1 MSNPDFEIK
10 ADSGSYPAEE
20 SLAEEPPAEKSPA
33 EEPLV
38 ESPSIQNAPSKSR
51 TVHPSTKL
59 ISETVVHRKAP
70 LPSSILNRLERQKLK
85 YWHFQFKDSNDLE
98 NVKNKIRNN
107 DSSITV
113 EHNYQGKKHPDLIIS
128 KDGSPIGKLHFL
140 YCNRPD
146 ICDPN
151 LFYVKVHYYDFNS
164 DSLLERVK
172 EIMSN
177 VFNTMASTQG
187 GKGRAKKRPTRKRAL
202 KRKMRRT
209 RKN

>member
-1 MSNPDFEIK
+1 MSNPDFEIN
-10 ADSGSYPAEE
+10 AGSGSYPAEE
-20 SLAEEPPAEKSPA
+20 SPAEEPPAEKSPA

-38 ESPSIQNAPSKSR
+38 ESLSIQNAPSKSR
-51 TVHPSTKL
+51 TVHPITKL

-70 LPSSILNRLERQKLK
+70 LPSSILNRLDRQKLK

-187 GKGRAKKRPTRKRAL
+187 GRAKKRPTRKRTL